1 MKVLIK
7 KNAYLTPFS
16 MGHGSQFSGA
26 AYDSTGDLIN
36 LSCRSN
42 KNVAYK
48 HINSDIVPSLKFK
61 RITGSSLFL
70 GHYHFHFGHFLLET
84 ASQLFFYKYFSGYI
98 DQIIFIPFSRKTNQ
112 SKIDKNKNG
121 FQQVILALG

>member
-7 KNAYLTPFS
+7 KNAYLKPFS

-26 AYDSTGDLIN
+26 AYDSTGNLIN

-48 HINSDIVPSLKFK
+48 HINSDIGEMEKNNHPIKV
-61 RITGSSLFL
+61 R
-70 GHYHFHFGHFLLET
+70 
-84 ASQLFFYKYFSGYI
+84 LFF
-98 DQIIFIPFSRKTNQ
+98 N
-112 SKIDKNKNG
+112 
-121 FQQVILALG
+121 IL